1 MVAHQLCFLSATEM
15 VARLRSRELSARELM
30 SAHLDQIDRLNPLV
44 NAIVSRVPS
53 DELLAAA
60 AKADKILDSG
70 VGIGPLTGI
79 PMAHKDL
86 TDTKGIRTTSG
97 SPIYEDRI
105 PTENSLIVE
114 RMQAA
119 GVITIG
125 KTNVPEFGAGSHTF
139 NPIFGPSRNPYNLS
153 KTVGGSSGG
162 AGAALACGMVPLAD
176 GGDHGGSLRNPGN
189 FNNIVGF
196 RPSAG

>member
-1 MVAHQLCFLSATEM
+1 MSSPP
-15 VARLRSRELSARELM
+15 LRR
-30 SAHLDQIDRLNPLV
+30 NNTTNTV
-44 NAIVSRVPS
+44 NHA
-53 DELLAAA
+53 
-60 AKADKILDSG
+60 
-70 VGIGPLTGI
+70 
-79 PMAHKDL
+79 
-86 TDTKGIRTTSG
+86 
-97 SPIYEDRI
+97 
-105 PTENSLIVE
+105 
-114 RMQAA
+114 
-119 GVITIG
+119 IG